1 MHTSSTTN
9 RLPCAQAEWY
19 KHVISSSSLKLLYR
33 HFYPIKSG
41 DTLLPL
47 TAIRILRQNCRMYWA
62 SARSECDEKRIHNG
76 IERSG
81 RREILEEMGKRK
93 KVQGRT
99 KRGRDRY
106 TWINRERE
114 RERQMRKGIR
124 RRRKAEG
131 RKEKVNIEYYLTGNV
146 ISCLEM

>member
-1 MHTSSTTN
+1 VTPYYLVIWSSASQIIRRSTTNGCIAVNTMHTSSTTSS
-9 RLPCAQAEWY
+9 LPCAQAHWY
-19 KHVISSSSLKLLYR
+19 KHVIFSSSSKLLYR
-33 HFYPIKSG
+33 HFCPIKSG

-47 TAIRILRQNCRMYWA
+47 TAIRTLRQNCRMYWA

-76 IERSG
+76 IERNR

-114 RERQMRKGIR
+114 RE
-124 RRRKAEG
+124 ANEEG
-131 RKEKVNIEYYLTGNV
+131 D
-146 ISCLEM
+146 